1 MTMHTVVRLM
11 HDLGAATWFGGSL
24 MGATGLNG
32 AAAELDDPT
41 QRARASTAGWSR
53 WAPVGGAAVITHL
66 LGAGGLAVTDSPR
79 VVSQRG
85 VGRSTAVKTG
95 LTAAGLG
102 VSAWSAALNR
112 KMASAGDVPVAGA
125 TEVSASTPEDVAKA
139 MRQLKLVQW
148 LNPLVA
154 GAVIATGSW
163 QSEQQRATQ
172 VVPGV
177 VKRVGT
183 SPALALPLVGAV
195 AAGTLLARKRKGSS
209 SSTRS
214 DEVRPL
220 PPVDWHSDT
229 AKVTTRT
236 GQQPVVT
243 TTTRRDG
250 TGGSTQAT

>member
-1 MTMHTVVRLM
+1 MAMHTVVRLM

-41 QRARASTAGWSR
+41 QRARAATAGWSR
-53 WAPVGGAAVITHL
+53 WAPVGGAAVLTHL
-66 LGAGGLAVTDSPR
+66 IGAGGLAVTDSPR
-79 VVSQRG
+79 VATQRG

-112 KMASAGDVPVAGA
+112 KMASAGDVPVTGA
-125 TEVSASTPEDVAKA
+125 TEASAQTPPDVATTLK
-139 MRQLKLVQW
+139 QLKLVQW

-154 GAVIATGSW
+154 GAVIATASW

-177 VKRVGT
+177 LKRVGT
-183 SPALALPLVGAV
+183 SPALALPLLGAL
-195 AAGTLLARKRKGSS
+195 AAGTLLARKRTASS
-209 SSTRS
+209 SSS
-214 DEVRPL
+214 SPSEVRQL
-220 PPVDWHSDT
+220 PPVDWHTDGI
-229 AKVTTRT
+229 TTT
-236 GQQPVVT
+236 GQQPVIT
-243 TTTRRDG
+243 TTTRRDA
-250 TGGSTQAT
+250 TGGPTQAP

>member
-53 WAPVGGAAVITHL
+53 WAPVGGAAVLTHL
-66 LGAGGLAVTDSPR
+66 IGAGGLAVTDSPR
-79 VVSQRG
+79 VATQRG

-112 KMASAGDVPVAGA
+112 KMASAGDVPVTGA
-125 TEVSASTPEDVAKA
+125 TEPSGQTPPDVAKI
-139 MRQLKLVQW
+139 MQQLKLVQW
-148 LNPLVA
+148 LNPLAA
-154 GAVIATGSW
+154 GAVIATASW

-177 VKRVGT
+177 LKRVGT
-183 SPALALPLVGAV
+183 SPTLALPLVGAI
-195 AAGTLLARKRKGSS
+195 AAGTLLARKRKASS
-209 SSTRS
+209 SSS
-214 DEVRPL
+214 SQSEVRSL
-220 PPVDWHSDT
+220 PPVDWHTDT
-229 AKVTTRT
+229 TST

-243 TTTRRDG
+243 TTTRRDVN
-250 TGGSTQAT
+250 GGSTQAP